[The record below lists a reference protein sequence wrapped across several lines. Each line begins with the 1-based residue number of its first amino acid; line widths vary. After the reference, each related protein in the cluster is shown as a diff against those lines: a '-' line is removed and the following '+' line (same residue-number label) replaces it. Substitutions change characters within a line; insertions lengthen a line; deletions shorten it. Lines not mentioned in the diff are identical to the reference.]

1 MREKIRI
8 LSFGLALWLLPLST
22 SVKAF
27 SSLFVYGDS
36 LSDTGN
42 AFLGTGEVQEVPFG
56 GLVPDRPYSV
66 DNPDIL
72 PRLSNGPVW
81 VEYLADDMGLSAEPF
96 LGGGTNFA
104 FGGALTGPQPT
115 LPESSSPSLL
125 EQLGLSQTVGDVSPD
140 ALYIVY
146 GGGNDARRAAQQM
159 LGGEEAEASATVEQ
173 GVTNLTQIVSFL
185 ASSGAENF
193 LIPNLPDLG
202 LTPEARRG
210 SVGLAEAST
219 TVSTEFN
226 TLLAQALLQ
235 FQNEPINLSE
245 VDTFEFTR
253 NIINSPENFGL
264 PASFNTTEPCI
275 EPASVCDNPNE
286 RFFYDGIHPTTV
298 GHREFAQV
306 ASQQLQPVPEPL
318 QPVPEPSTLVGSLAV
333 GLAAIWRRR
342 KQRLN

>member
-1 MREKIRI
+1 MSEKIRI
-8 LSFGLALWLLPLST
+8 LSIGLALWLLPLST

-42 AFLGTGEVQEVPFG
+42 ALLGTGEIQEVPFG
-56 GLVPDRPYSV
+56 GLVPDNAYSSG
-66 DNPDIL
+66 
-72 PRLSNGPVW
+72 RLSNGPVW

-96 LGGGTNFA
+96 LAGGTNFA

-115 LPESSSPSLL
+115 LPTSSSPSLV

-146 GGGNDARRAAQQM
+146 GGGNDARGAAQQI
-159 LGGEEAEASATVEQ
+159 LGGEEAQASATVEQ
-173 GVTNLTQIVSFL
+173 GVTNLTQIVGFL
-185 ASSGAENF
+185 ASSGARNF

-202 LTPEARRG
+202 LTPEATRG
-210 SVGLAEAST
+210 LVGLAEAST

-226 TLLAQALLQ
+226 TLLAQALLP
-235 FQNEPINLSE
+235 FENEPINLSE

-253 NIINSPENFGL
+253 SIIASPENFGL
-264 PASFNTTEPCI
+264 PASFNTTDPCI
-275 EPASVCDNPNE
+275 EPASVCNNPDE
-286 RFFYDGIHPTTV
+286 YFFYDGIHPTTV

-306 ASQQLQPVPEPL
+306 ASQQLQPVPEP
-318 QPVPEPSTLVGSLAV
+318 STLVGSLAV

-342 KQRLN
+342 KQPLS

>member
-8 LSFGLALWLLPLST
+8 LSVGLALWLLPLST
-22 SVKAF
+22 SVNAF
-27 SSLFVYGDS
+27 SSLFVFGDS

-42 AFLGTGEVQEVPFG
+42 AFLATGEIQEVPFG
-56 GLVPDRPYSV
+56 GLVPNNAYSSG
-66 DNPDIL
+66 
-72 PRLSNGPVW
+72 RLSNGPVW

-115 LPESSSPSLL
+115 LPESASPSLL
-125 EQLGLSQTVGDVSPD
+125 EQLGLSQIGDVSPD

-146 GGGNDARRAAQQM
+146 GGGNDARGAAQQM
-159 LGGEEAEASATVEQ
+159 MGGQEAQASATVEQ
-173 GVTNLTQIVSFL
+173 GVTNLTQIVGFL
-185 ASSGAENF
+185 ASSGATNF

-202 LTPEARRG
+202 LTPEATRG
-210 SVGLAEAST
+210 PVGLAEAST

-226 TLLAQALLQ
+226 ALLEQALLA
-235 FQNEPINLSE
+235 FQSDPTLNFTE

-253 NIINSPENFGL
+253 NIIDSPENFGL

-275 EPASVCDNPNE
+275 EPASVCDNPDE

-306 ASQQLQPVPEPL
+306 ASQQLQPVPEP
-318 QPVPEPSTLVGSLAV
+318 STLVGSLAV

-342 KQRLN
+342 KQRLS

>member
-1 MREKIRI
+1 M
-8 LSFGLALWLLPLST
+8 ALWLLPLST
-22 SVKAF
+22 SVNAF
-27 SSLFVYGDS
+27 SSLFVFGDS

-42 AFLGTGEVQEVPFG
+42 AFLATGEIQEVPFG
-56 GLVPDRPYSV
+56 GLLPNNAYSSG
-66 DNPDIL
+66 
-72 PRLSNGPVW
+72 RFSNGPVW

-115 LPESSSPSLL
+115 LPESASPSLI
-125 EQLGLSQTVGDVSPD
+125 EQLGLSQIGDVSPD

-146 GGGNDARRAAQQM
+146 GGGNDARGAAQQM
-159 LGGEEAEASATVEQ
+159 MGGEEAQAIATVEQ
-173 GVTNLTQIVSFL
+173 GVTNLTQLVGFL
-185 ASSGAENF
+185 ASSGATNF

-202 LTPEARRG
+202 LTPEATRG
-210 SVGLAEAST
+210 PVGLAEAST

-226 TLLAQALLQ
+226 TLLEQALLP
-235 FQNEPINLSE
+235 FQNEPTLNLTE
-245 VDTFEFTR
+245 VDAFEFTR
-253 NIINSPENFGL
+253 NIIDSPENFGL

-275 EPASVCDNPNE
+275 EPASVCDNPDE
-286 RFFYDGIHPTTV
+286 HFFYDGIHPTTV

-306 ASQQLQPVPEPL
+306 ASQQLQPIPEPL

-342 KQRLN
+342 KQRLS